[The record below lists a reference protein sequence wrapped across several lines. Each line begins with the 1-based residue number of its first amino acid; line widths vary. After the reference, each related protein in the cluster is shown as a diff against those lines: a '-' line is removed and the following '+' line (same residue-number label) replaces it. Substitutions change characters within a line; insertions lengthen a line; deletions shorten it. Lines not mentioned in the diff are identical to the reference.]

1 MQTRLK
7 GFMEH
12 LIDHTDEKNI
22 NPNLLSYLYL
32 ISTNSSYIPQKFYTL
47 FEINRIEF
55 KNDVIT

>member
-1 MQTRLK
+1 
-7 GFMEH
+7 MEH

-55 KNDVIT
+55 KNDVLT